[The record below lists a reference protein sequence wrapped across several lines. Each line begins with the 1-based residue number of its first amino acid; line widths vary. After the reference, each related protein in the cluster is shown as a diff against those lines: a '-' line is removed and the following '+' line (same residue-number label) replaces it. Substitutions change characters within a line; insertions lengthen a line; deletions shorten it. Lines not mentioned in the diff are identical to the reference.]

1 MRLFFRD
8 NILIELLVVAILI
21 VSKFATNAI
30 DIYNQGHKPRV
41 PGEPRPRHVEKAI
54 PYLKSQ
60 NLPNEWLWNNVSGIN
75 YLTLMRNQ
83 HIPQYCGTK
92 YQYSKH
98 SLHYICHYMQVYVFV
113 KYFVL
118 FYPYRLMLGVW
129 CN

>member
-1 MRLFFRD
+1 MRPFIRD
-8 NILIELLVVAILI
+8 NIVIELMVVAILI

-41 PGEPRPRHVEKAI
+41 PGEPRPRHVENAI
-54 PYLKSQ
+54 PYLQSQ

-83 HIPQYCGTK
+83 HIPQYCGTE
-92 YQYSKH
+92 YQYFKH
-98 SLHYICHYMQVYVFV
+98 SLHYIWHYMQLNVFV
-113 KYFVL
+113 KCFVL
-118 FYPYRLMLGVW
+118 FCPYRLMLGVW

>member
-1 MRLFFRD
+1 M
-8 NILIELLVVAILI
+8 ELLVVAILI
-21 VSKFATNAI
+21 VSKFTTNAI

-41 PGEPRPRHVEKAI
+41 PGESRPRHVENAI
-54 PYLKSQ
+54 PYLQSQ

-83 HIPQYCGTK
+83 HIPQYCGTE
-92 YQYSKH
+92 YQYSKT
-98 SLHYICHYMQVYVFV
+98 SLAACLLFHYMQVNISV
-113 KYFVL
+113 KFFVL